1 MNKMKRILAVLAAM
15 VVITSLSACGN
26 KEESDN
32 VSGSSKT
39 ESVSDKKEIDSS
51 SEDNKEKADTQVSVG
66 KLDDNA
72 VLEINMPDDK
82 KLVYSGESFSEFKE
96 KLETEFGIEFE
107 CVESPNPDVY
117 YKSYKT
123 GYIETE
129 KGNKISIN
137 YSVVK
142 KELIIKAS
150 GMTSIKNDA
159 GEYEWAILDFSLG
172 DIATTT
178 TYNDI
183 LEMGATFT
191 DGSVNGDND
200 RYTLES
206 ENFETKGVQLIAS
219 DANNYG
225 NDKKQYIVANFT
237 VTYSGV
243 EE

>member
-51 SEDNKEKADTQVSVG
+51 SEDNKEKANTQVSVG

-82 KLVYSGESFSEFKE
+82 KLVYNGESFSEFKE

-159 GEYEWAILDFSLG
+159 GEYE
-172 DIATTT
+172 
-178 TYNDI
+178 
-183 LEMGATFT
+183 
-191 DGSVNGDND
+191 
-200 RYTLES
+200 
-206 ENFETKGVQLIAS
+206 
-219 DANNYG
+219 
-225 NDKKQYIVANFT
+225 
-237 VTYSGV
+237 
-243 EE
+243 